1 MKDYDNRMHTAEHIL
16 NQTMM
21 RMFGCNRAFS
31 SHIER
36 RKSKCDYRFNR
47 PLNSDEEKD
56 LESRVNEVIGW
67 DLAVGHEMVTYDV
80 AAERYN
86 LDRLPEEAIDE
97 EHLRIVHV
105 GEYDACPCIGDHVSQ
120 TTEIGTFQ
128 LISTSF
134 SDGVLRV
141 RFKLG

>member
-1 MKDYDNRMHTAEHIL
+1 MKDYDHRMHTAEHIL

-21 RMFGCNRAFS
+21 RMFGCNRAFA

-47 PLNSDEEKD
+47 PLTTDEEKD
-56 LESRVNEVIGW
+56 LELRVNEVIAW
-67 DLAVGHEMVTYDV
+67 NLAVAYEMVTYDE

-86 LDRLPEEAIDE
+86 LDRLPDEAIDE

-105 GEYDACPCIGDHVSQ
+105 GEYDACPCIGDHVNE
-120 TTEIGTFQ
+120 TNEIGTFH

-134 SDGVLRV
+134 DDGVLRV
-141 RFKLG
+141 RFKLS

>member
-1 MKDYDNRMHTAEHIL
+1 MKDYDHRMHTAEHIL

-47 PLNSDEEKD
+47 PLNGDEEKD

-67 DLAVGHEMVTYDV
+67 DLAVGYEMVTYDV

-86 LDRLPEEAIDE
+86 LDRLPDEAIDE

-105 GEYDACPCIGDHVSQ
+105 GEYDACPCIGEHVNQ
-120 TTEIGTFQ
+120 TNEIGKFH

-134 SDGVLRV
+134 CDGVLRV
-141 RFKLG
+141 RFKLS

>member
-1 MKDYDNRMHTAEHIL
+1 MKDYDHRMHTAEHIL

-21 RMFGCNRAFS
+21 RMFGCNRAFA

-47 PLNSDEEKD
+47 TLTTDEEKD
-56 LESRVNEVIGW
+56 LELRVNEVIAW
-67 DLAVGHEMVTYDV
+67 NLAVAYEMVTYDE

-86 LDRLPEEAIDE
+86 LDRLPDEAIDE

-105 GEYDACPCIGDHVSQ
+105 GEYDACPCIGDHVNE
-120 TTEIGTFQ
+120 TNEIGTFH

-134 SDGVLRV
+134 DDGVLRV
-141 RFKLG
+141 RFKLS

>member
-1 MKDYDNRMHTAEHIL
+1 MKNYDYRMHTTEHIL

-31 SHIER
+31 SHIES

-47 PLNSDEEKD
+47 PLTTDEEQE

-67 DLAVGHEMVTYDV
+67 DLKVGSEMISYDE
-80 AAERYN
+80 ASERYN
-86 LDRLPEEAIDE
+86 LVRLPEEAIDE

-105 GEYDACPCIGDHVSQ
+105 GEYDACPCIGEHVER
-120 TTEIGTFQ
+120 TGEIGNFQ
-128 LISTSF
+128 LVSTTF
-134 SDGVLRV
+134 DEGVLRV
-141 RFKLG
+141 RFKLN